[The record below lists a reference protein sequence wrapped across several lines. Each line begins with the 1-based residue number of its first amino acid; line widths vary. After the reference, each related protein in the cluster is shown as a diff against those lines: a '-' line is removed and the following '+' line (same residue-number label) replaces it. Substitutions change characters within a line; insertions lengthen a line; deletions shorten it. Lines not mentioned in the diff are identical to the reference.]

1 LKKVHL
7 LTRFPIKSITIH
19 IHFVGIWEGRVAK
32 NDRFTKFL
40 AIMGT
45 ILVGLPVVTQL
56 MVDYLM
62 PAELGFLVLAGEL
75 MLLWAAIRARAYI
88 KWIAWSMG
96 IAVLLVVGTQIIAL
110 ATGLADGSTPEGGWE
125 SVVVYGGI
133 IGYDLA
139 VINIFLAGIW
149 FIRKIYKRNGV
160 TS

>member
-1 LKKVHL
+1 M
-7 LTRFPIKSITIH
+7 
-19 IHFVGIWEGRVAK
+19 AK
-32 NDRFTKFL
+32 NNRFTKIL
-40 AIMGT
+40 AIVGT
-45 ILVGLPVVTQL
+45 ILVGLPVVAPIIFGL
-56 MVDYLM
+56 IRFIRSGRFMVDYLM
-62 PAELGFLVLAGEL
+62 PAELGFLVLVGAL
-75 MLLWAAIRARAYI
+75 LLLWAVIRARAYI